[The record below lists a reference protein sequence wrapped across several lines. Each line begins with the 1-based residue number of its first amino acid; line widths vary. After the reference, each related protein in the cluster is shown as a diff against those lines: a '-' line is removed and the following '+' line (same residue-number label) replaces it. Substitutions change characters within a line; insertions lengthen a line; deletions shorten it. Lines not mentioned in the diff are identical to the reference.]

1 MVFSAVFIGVSKMCA
16 GLKKHSLHYDCIFAA
31 RSIHVRAIMAGV
43 NVLRLKAL
51 PEPKATLGL
60 LQQQQGFLLTGC

>member
-1 MVFSAVFIGVSKMCA
+1 MCA

-31 RSIHVRAIMAGV
+31 RSIHVRAILAGV

-51 PEPKATLGL
+51 LEPKANLGL
-60 LQQQQGFLLTGC
+60 PLLPQGFFVDRMLKFY